1 MAKQKNLRETRK
13 YCYLCVNNIV
23 DVDYKDTQLLRRF
36 ISSYMKIVPTRRSGV
51 CASHQRKVSNSIKR
65 ARFMSLLPF
74 IPR

>member
-1 MAKQKNLRETRK
+1 MPKQTNLRETRK

-51 CASHQRKVSNSIKR
+51 CAAHQRKIQNSIKR
-65 ARFMSLLPF
+65 ARFMSLLAYV
-74 IPR
+74 PR